1 MLLLSCGS
9 EVDPITS
16 NGPNRGPASRLL
28 GALSAASDAVGAITQ
43 LAERTHQRGAR
54 RVYEQIETVT
64 QQAGL
69 DPARDLV
76 AGVATIHEATATLSF
91 GVVRGVNA
99 ALGGLVDLAAQAV
112 AALPS
117 GSAQAAIAG
126 DTTEPTEGKSRWPAW
141 IDQAEGAVNGF
152 FGDHL
157 AARKNPLAIGMAL
170 RHEGRELPLEPG
182 ALRALHDPPRR
193 RVCLFVHGL
202 SATEYCWWIGAE
214 RFYGDAS
221 TSFGTLLATELDVQP
236 YYVRY
241 NSGHSIEDSGR
252 SLAALI
258 DALDRAHPV
267 AIDEWNLVGHSMG
280 GLVLRYATL
289 EGARQ
294 NAPWVQRLGHVFCL
308 GSPHQGSVL
317 EQSAELARSVL
328 SRIDLAATQVPAAV
342 IGARSVGIKDLHDG
356 VGALPL
362 LDHVHYTF
370 LGATLAKDAAHPLG
384 RLFGDLLVLVPSA
397 TDAQPVPIARP
408 FVSTRVFPGMAH
420 LTLCS
425 HPDVY
430 ALLRETLSPSTT
442 SAQAPSAQHAE
453 ADL

>member
-1 MLLLSCGS
+1 M
-9 EVDPITS
+9 
-16 NGPNRGPASRLL
+16 
-28 GALSAASDAVGAITQ
+28 
-43 LAERTHQRGAR
+43 
-54 RVYEQIETVT
+54 
-64 QQAGL
+64 
-69 DPARDLV
+69 
-76 AGVATIHEATATLSF
+76 AGVATIHEATAAISF

-99 ALGGLVDLAAQAV
+99 ALGGLVDMAAQAV
-112 AALPS
+112 AALPP
-117 GSAQAAIAG
+117 SAPSPPSPAAPAAPLL
-126 DTTEPTEGKSRWPAW
+126 DQQSAAAPQPKSRWPGW

-157 AARKNPLAIGMAL
+157 AARKNPLAVSMAL
-170 RHEGRELPLEPG
+170 REDGRELPCSRE
-182 ALRALHDPPRR
+182 ALLALHAPPRR

-236 YYVRY
+236 YYLRY
-241 NSGHSIEDSGR
+241 NSGHAIEENGR

-258 DALDRAHPV
+258 DELDRAHPV

-294 NAPWVQRLGHVFCL
+294 NASWVQRLGHVFCL

-317 EQSAELARSVL
+317 EQGAELARSVL

-342 IGARSVGIKDLHDG
+342 IGARSVGIKDLHAG

-370 LGATLAKDAAHPLG
+370 LGATLTKDPAHPLG
-384 RLFGDLLVLVPSA
+384 RLFGDLLVLIPSA
-397 TDAQPVPIARP
+397 TDAQPVPVTRP
-408 FVSTRVFPGMAH
+408 FVSTRVFAGMAH
-420 LTLCS
+420 LSLCS

-430 ALLRETLSPSTT
+430 ALLREALASSAEPAPPTHTSTAAT
-442 SAQAPSAQHAE
+442 QE
-453 ADL
+453 DDV